1 MPHPQGLAA
10 LATPALTAL
19 RHLFA
24 RTSMPPPEAEVLAL
38 PDDAPGLPSSFHV
51 GAVAQAS
58 IAAAAL
64 AAAEIHHRR
73 GGPAQHVAVPL
84 RHALAEFRSE
94 RYLRLN
100 NTPPPDPWD
109 RLAGL
114 YHCGDG
120 GAVRLHTNFP
130 HHRDGI
136 LALLGGLP
144 PEREAVAAALQGWS
158 APRFEAAAAE
168 AGLCVAMLRD
178 FATWDAHPQG
188 RALAV
193 QPPLLI
199 ERIGDAPPIP
209 LPPRAARPLA
219 GLRVL
224 EMTRIIAGPVAGRC
238 LAAHG
243 AEVLHV
249 SATHLPSIPV
259 LDMDTG
265 RGKRTA
271 RLDLRQPAEAERL
284 RELLRGAD
292 IFLQSY
298 RPCALAGLGFSAESA
313 AALRPGLICASLSA
327 YGHEGPWAGRRGFDS
342 LVQTATGFNQAE
354 AEAAGTPDK
363 PRPLPCQALDHAS
376 GYLLAFGAM
385 AALLRRAEEGGSWRV
400 RVSLAATGRWLRGL
414 GRLAD
419 GFAAPELAQ
428 DEVAGFLEESESGFG
443 RLSAIRHAA
452 QMSETPARWEAPAMP
467 LGTHDAAWNGGG
479 AASPAPP
486 PPG

>member
-1 MPHPQGLAA
+1 MTRPALAA
-10 LATPALTAL
+10 LRGLLEGAGLPASLTAG
-19 RHLFA
+19 
-24 RTSMPPPEAEVLAL
+24 AEL
-38 PDDAPGLPSSFHV
+38 PGEEPGLPSSFPI
-51 GAVAQAS
+51 GRAAQAS

-64 AAAEIHHRR
+64 AAAEIHRRR
-73 GGPAQHVAVPL
+73 GGPAQRVRVPL

-94 RYLRLN
+94 RYLRLDGD
-100 NTPPPDPWD
+100 PPPDPWD
-109 RLAGL
+109 ALAGL
-114 YHCGDG
+114 YRCGDG

-144 PEREAVAAALQGWS
+144 PQREAVAAALQGWS
-158 APRFEAAAAE
+158 AAAFEEAAAE
-168 AGLCVAMLRD
+168 AGLCVTMLRD
-178 FATWDAHPQG
+178 FATWDAQPQG
-188 RALAV
+188 RALAD

-199 ERIGDAPPIP
+199 ERIGQAPPMP
-209 LPPRAARPLA
+209 LPPAGARPLA

-249 SATHLPSIPV
+249 SAGHLPSIAS
-259 LDMDTG
+259 LNMDTG

-271 RLDLRQPAEAERL
+271 RLDLRQEAEAARL
-284 RELLRGAD
+284 RDLLRGAD

-298 RPCALAGLGFSAESA
+298 RPGALEGRGFGEEAA
-313 AALRPGLICASLSA
+313 AALRPGLICVSLSA
-327 YGHEGPWAGRRGFDS
+327 YGHLGPWARRRGFDS
-342 LVQTATGFNQAE
+342 LVQTASGFNQAE
-354 AEAAGTPDK
+354 AEAAGTPDQ

-376 GYLLAFGAM
+376 GYLLALGAM

-414 GRLAD
+414 GRVPD
-419 GFAAPELAQ
+419 GFAAPEFGPE
-428 DEVAGFLEESESGFG
+428 EVAGWMEESESGFG

-452 QMSETPARWEAPAMP
+452 QMSETPARWARPAMP
-467 LGTHDAAWNGGG
+467 LGSHAAAWTDEGR
-479 AASPAPP
+479 AC
-486 PPG
+486 